1 MYEVN
6 ICSPIYDVTQD
17 GSINLR
23 ATRILLGV
31 DLLLL
36 CIIYNLTSFF
46 LKRTINDLKLEDKQ
60 SNESRIEQLQFDY
73 KVRIIAYLEM
83 GTRASTEYGR
93 PYSGSRLR
101 HVFFPLP
108 I

>member
-23 ATRILLGV
+23 ATRILFGV

-36 CIIYNLTSFF
+36 CLIYNLTSFF

-60 SNESRIEQLQFDY
+60 SNDSRIEQLQYDY
-73 KVRIIAYLEM
+73 KVPFPNLEV
-83 GTRASTEYGR
+83 GAGASPEYGR
-93 PYSGSRLR
+93 PHCRSRIR
-101 HVFFPLP
+101 HLLLPLP
-108 I
+108 V